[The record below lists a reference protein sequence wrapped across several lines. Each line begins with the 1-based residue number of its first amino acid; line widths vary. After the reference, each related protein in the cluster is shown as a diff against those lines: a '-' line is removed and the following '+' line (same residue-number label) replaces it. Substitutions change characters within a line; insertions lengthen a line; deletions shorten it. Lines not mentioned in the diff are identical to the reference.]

1 MLGTA
6 DLRCGAT
13 NILQNKP
20 GTRHVR
26 QLGEEERLEPRS
38 AERTQLTPLSLS
50 QICHDPHMGMK
61 RKNSG
66 KIAQASPRSN
76 ISPGIDPELARVHF
90 LPTSMT
96 NEFFERVGDNLGSNC
111 GRILG
116 LDIID
121 EGMQPRFLPWAE
133 VLEYRLRPYEILCRQ
148 VGIIVI
154 CQKERRG
161 RATGNE
167 DDRGGAD

>member
-1 MLGTA
+1 
-6 DLRCGAT
+6 
-13 NILQNKP
+13 
-20 GTRHVR
+20 
-26 QLGEEERLEPRS
+26 
-38 AERTQLTPLSLS
+38 
-50 QICHDPHMGMK
+50 
-61 RKNSG
+61 
-66 KIAQASPRSN
+66 
-76 ISPGIDPELARVHF
+76 
-90 LPTSMT
+90 MT
-96 NEFFERVGDNLGSNC
+96 NEFFERVSDNLGSNC
-111 GRILG
+111 GCILG